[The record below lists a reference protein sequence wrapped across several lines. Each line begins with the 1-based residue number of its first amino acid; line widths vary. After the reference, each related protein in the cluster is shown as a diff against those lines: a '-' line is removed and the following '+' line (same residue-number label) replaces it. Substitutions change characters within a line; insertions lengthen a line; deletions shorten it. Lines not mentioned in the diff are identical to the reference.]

1 MKIGRLRRKLVIGL
15 TVAGMFGTGCGAS
28 APVIIGATGII
39 YGMTVAALGT
49 GALAAALLTGVIPLV
64 LIAGSNG
71 SNSGDNGTP
80 APNPIPGPTGPTGP
94 QGPAGD
100 PASNL
105 FSIFVD
111 DFYTATGSTE
121 QVEVVPIFT
130 PRLGGYDPDPLSTDR
145 VAYRVAIPA
154 TYLGSNPVVM
164 RLFLRQDD
172 PVLVPGP
179 LKLRSWVKL
188 LRNGSGTVADYTA
201 VGGQVVTLDA
211 ATVQNEVKVIDLP
224 LNAALPNGLGG
235 GALQSGDF
243 LAVELAT
250 EAPGGGLWGLL
261 GVEFYETLPG
271 EAPTAGGLGASIP

>member
-1 MKIGRLRRKLVIGL
+1 MMKGKLRRKLVIGL
-15 TVAGMFGTGCGAS
+15 TVAGMFGTGCGTG
-28 APVIIGATGII
+28 APAILGATGII
-39 YGMTVAALGT
+39 YGLTTAAMGT
-49 GALAAALLTGVIPLV
+49 GALAAALLSGVIPLV
-64 LIAGSNG
+64 LIAGA
-71 SNSGDNGTP
+71 NSGNNGQP
-80 APNPIPGPTGPTGP
+80 APNPIPGPQGPEGP

-100 PASNL
+100 PATNL

-111 DFYTATGSTE
+111 DFYTAIGSTTE
-121 QVEVVPIFT
+121 VELVPIFT
-130 PRLGGYDPDPLSTDR
+130 PRLGGYDPDPLLTDR

-154 TYLGSNPVVM
+154 NYLGSNPVVM
-164 RLFLRQDD
+164 RLFMQQDD

-201 VGGQVVTLDA
+201 AGGQVVTLDV

-224 LNAALPNGLGG
+224 LNAALPDGLGG
-235 GALQSGDF
+235 AALQQGDF

-271 EAPTAGGLGASIP
+271 QAPTAGNLGASIP